1 MISKNQIR
9 LVSLLIV
16 TLVLSACQKQELE
29 QKEVLLR
36 VMTHDSFAISE
47 DVIRTFE
54 SENNARVNFV
64 LSGDTGA
71 ALNRAIL
78 TKNSPQADVFYG
90 VDNTFLS
97 RALSEELFEPYKSAL
112 VPELSPD
119 LILDSSNRLLPV
131 DYGDVCINYDRAF
144 FSEKSLALPITLQDL
159 TLPQYQGLLVVENP
173 ATSSPGLAFLMATI
187 AEFGQEGYLEF
198 WKALRSNGLVIVNDW
213 ETAYYSNFSASSGK
227 GSQPMVVS
235 YSSSPAA
242 EVIFAD
248 PPLSEAPTASLTGTN
263 MCFRQIEFIGILAGT
278 QQRQLAEKF
287 IDYVLSVPFQED
299 IPLQMFVYP
308 ANKNAKLPE
317 EFSQY
322 AQVAP
327 QPATL
332 QPQIIAENRDTWIEE
347 WTATVLR

>member
-1 MISKNQIR
+1 MRINRHLFISW
-9 LVSLLIV
+9 VLLILLLSSCRPKSEDKGI
-16 TLVLSACQKQELE
+16 TVLN
-29 QKEVLLR
+29 
-36 VMTHDSFAISE
+36 VMTHDSFAVSE
-47 DVIRTFE
+47 NIIQLFE
-54 SENNARVNFV
+54 RENNAQVKFL

-97 RALSEELFEPYKSAL
+97 RALSEGIFEPYASNL
-112 VPELSPD
+112 INELSED
-119 LILDSSNRLLPV
+119 LLLDPSQRLLPA
-131 DYGDVCINYDRAF
+131 DYGDVCINYDRAY
-144 FSEKSLALPITLQDL
+144 FSAHSLALTVSLQDL
-159 TLPQYQGLLVVENP
+159 TLPQYRGLLVVENP

-187 AEFGQEGYLEF
+187 AEFGSDGFINF
-198 WKALRSNGLVIVNDW
+198 WKELRANGLVVVNDW
-213 ETAYYSNFSASSGK
+213 ESAYYSNFSASSGK

-248 PPLSEAPTASLTGTN
+248 PPVDDAPTASLMGKN
-263 MCFRQIEFIGILAGT
+263 MCFRQVEFVGILAGT
-278 QQRQLAEKF
+278 KQRDLAEKF
-287 IDYVLSVPFQED
+287 VDFVLSVPFQED

-308 ANKNAKLPE
+308 ANKNAKLPK

-322 AQVAP
+322 AQTAK

-332 QPQIIAENRDTWIEE
+332 DPQLIADYRDAWIEE
-347 WTATVLR
+347 WTAAVLR